1 MEGKPSRLKSV
12 FAVWQTYHSLSVRR
26 ETEARLKR
34 PKIFSFRKNA
44 LKCYD
49 FFMKDRLIYKH
60 GERHYISRTG
70 WLRAA
75 VLGANDG
82 IISVSSLV
90 IGVAAAS
97 ANAQSVLVAGV
108 AGLVAGAM
116 SMAAGEYV
124 SVSSQS
130 DLENADL
137 TRERK
142 ELAETPEFELQ
153 ELAGIYADRGVE
165 PALAREVARQMMEK
179 DALGAHAR
187 DELGISELTAAKPLH
202 AALASA
208 AAFSG
213 GATFPLLSILILPQ
227 DIFAPAAS
235 ALCVLLLG
243 ALGAVAA
250 RIGGAPP
257 LKPALRIMFWGA
269 AAMGMTS
276 IVGHIFGANIP

>member
-1 MEGKPSRLKSV
+1 MI
-12 FAVWQTYHSLSVRR
+12 LSYFCSILNAIDV
-26 ETEARLKR
+26 LM
-34 PKIFSFRKNA
+34 KN
-44 LKCYD
+44 
-49 FFMKDRLIYKH
+49 RLIYKH
-60 GERHYISRTG
+60 NERHYVSRTG
-70 WLRAA
+70 WLRAS

-97 ANAQSVLVAGV
+97 VDMGGLMVTGV

-124 SVSSQS
+124 SVKSQS

-137 TRERK
+137 AREKK

-153 ELAGIYADRGVE
+153 ELTDIYIERGVKPE
-165 PALAREVARQMMEK
+165 LAREVAKQMTAK
-179 DALGAHAR
+179 DALAVHAR
-187 DELGISELTAAKPLH
+187 EELGISDLTTAKPLQ

-213 GATFPLLSILILPQ
+213 GAAFPLLFIMFLPES
-227 DIFAPAAS
+227 FFVPAAS
-235 ALCVLLLG
+235 ALCITLLG
-243 ALGAVAA
+243 LLGAVAA
-250 RIGGAPP
+250 YTGGAAP

-269 AAMGMTS
+269 AAMGFTALIGS
-276 IVGHIFGANIP
+276 FFSVPV

>member
-1 MEGKPSRLKSV
+1 
-12 FAVWQTYHSLSVRR
+12 
-26 ETEARLKR
+26 
-34 PKIFSFRKNA
+34 
-44 LKCYD
+44 
-49 FFMKDRLIYKH
+49 MKDRLIYKH
-60 GERHYISRTG
+60 SERHYISRTG

-97 ANAQSVLVAGV
+97 ADTQGLLVTGV

-137 TRERK
+137 VREKK

-153 ELAGIYADRGVE
+153 ELTDIYVGRGVE
-165 PALAREVARQMMEK
+165 QNLACEVARQMMAK
-179 DALGAHAR
+179 DAIGVHAR
-187 DELGISELTAAKPLH
+187 EELGISDLTAARPLQ

-208 AAFSG
+208 AAFSV
-213 GATFPLLSILILPQ
+213 GAAFPLLSILFLPH
-227 DIFAPAAS
+227 DIFAPASS
-235 ALCVLLLG
+235 ALCLVLLGVLG
-243 ALGAVAA
+243 AAAA

-269 AAMGMTS
+269 AAMGFTALIGS
-276 IVGHIFGANIP
+276 FFGVSG

>member
-1 MEGKPSRLKSV
+1 
-12 FAVWQTYHSLSVRR
+12 
-26 ETEARLKR
+26 
-34 PKIFSFRKNA
+34 
-44 LKCYD
+44 
-49 FFMKDRLIYKH
+49 MKDRLVYKH
-60 GERHYISRTG
+60 QERHYVSRTG

-97 ANAQSVLVAGV
+97 ADMQALLITGV

-124 SVSSQS
+124 SVKSQS

-137 TRERK
+137 AREEK
-142 ELAETPEFELQ
+142 ELLETPETEILELTD
-153 ELAGIYADRGVE
+153 IYIERGVA
-165 PALAREVARQMMEK
+165 PDLAREVAKQMMVK
-179 DALGAHAR
+179 DALGVHAR
-187 DELGISELTAAKPLH
+187 EELGISDLTAAKPIQ

-213 GATFPLLSILILPQ
+213 GATFPLLFILFLPET
-227 DIFAPAAS
+227 IFVPAAS
-235 ALCVLLLG
+235 VLCIALLGLLG
-243 ALGAVAA
+243 AIAA
-250 RIGGAPP
+250 YTGGASP

-269 AAMGMTS
+269 AAMGFTAL
-276 IVGHIFGANIP
+276 VGSFFGITAQ

>member
-1 MEGKPSRLKSV
+1 
-12 FAVWQTYHSLSVRR
+12 
-26 ETEARLKR
+26 
-34 PKIFSFRKNA
+34 
-44 LKCYD
+44 
-49 FFMKDRLIYKH
+49 MKDRLVYKH
-60 GERHYISRTG
+60 NERHYVSRTG
-70 WLRAA
+70 WLRAS

-97 ANAQSVLVAGV
+97 MDTQSLLVTGV

-130 DLENADL
+130 DLENADMA
-137 TRERK
+137 REKK

-153 ELAGIYADRGVE
+153 ELTDIYTGRGVDTD
-165 PALAREVARQMMEK
+165 LAREVARQMMAK
-179 DALGAHAR
+179 DALGVHAR
-187 DELGISELTAAKPLH
+187 EELGISELTTAKPLQ

-213 GATFPLLSILILPQ
+213 GAAFPLFFVLFLPQ
-227 DIFAPAAS
+227 EIFVPVAS
-235 ALCVLLLG
+235 ALCIALLG
-243 ALGAVAA
+243 LLGTVAA
-250 RIGGAPP
+250 RIGGASP

-269 AAMGMTS
+269 AAMGFTALIGS
-276 IVGHIFGANIP
+276 FFGVSG

>member
-1 MEGKPSRLKSV
+1 
-12 FAVWQTYHSLSVRR
+12 
-26 ETEARLKR
+26 
-34 PKIFSFRKNA
+34 
-44 LKCYD
+44 
-49 FFMKDRLIYKH
+49 MKDRLIYKH
-60 GERHYISRTG
+60 SERHYISRTG

-97 ANAQSVLVAGV
+97 ADTQGLLVTGV

-137 TRERK
+137 AREKK

-153 ELAGIYADRGVE
+153 ELTDIYVGRGVE
-165 PALAREVARQMMEK
+165 QNLACEVARQMMAK
-179 DALGAHAR
+179 DAIGVHAR
-187 DELGISELTAAKPLH
+187 EELGISDLTAARPLQ

-208 AAFSG
+208 AAFSV
-213 GATFPLLSILILPQ
+213 GAAFPLLSILFLPH
-227 DIFAPAAS
+227 DIFAPASS
-235 ALCVLLLG
+235 ALCLVLLGVLG
-243 ALGAVAA
+243 AAAA

-269 AAMGMTS
+269 AAMGFTALIGS
-276 IVGHIFGANIP
+276 FFGVSG

>member
-1 MEGKPSRLKSV
+1 
-12 FAVWQTYHSLSVRR
+12 
-26 ETEARLKR
+26 
-34 PKIFSFRKNA
+34 
-44 LKCYD
+44 
-49 FFMKDRLIYKH
+49 MKDRLIYKH
-60 GERHYISRTG
+60 SERHYISRTG

-97 ANAQSVLVAGV
+97 ADTQGLLVTGV

-137 TRERK
+137 AREKR

-153 ELAGIYADRGVE
+153 ELTDIYVGRGVE
-165 PALAREVARQMMEK
+165 QNLAREVARQMMAK
-179 DALGAHAR
+179 DAIGVHAR
-187 DELGISELTAAKPLH
+187 EELGISDLTAARPLQ

-208 AAFSG
+208 AAFSV
-213 GATFPLLSILILPQ
+213 GAAFPLLSILFLPH
-227 DIFAPAAS
+227 DIFAPASS
-235 ALCVLLLG
+235 ALCLVLLGLLG
-243 ALGAVAA
+243 AAAA

-269 AAMGMTS
+269 AAMGFTALIGS
-276 IVGHIFGANIP
+276 FFGVSG

>member
-1 MEGKPSRLKSV
+1 
-12 FAVWQTYHSLSVRR
+12 
-26 ETEARLKR
+26 
-34 PKIFSFRKNA
+34 
-44 LKCYD
+44 
-49 FFMKDRLIYKH
+49 MKDRLVYKH
-60 GERHYISRTG
+60 NERHYVSRTG

-97 ANAQSVLVAGV
+97 VDMQALLITGV

-124 SVSSQS
+124 SVKSQS

-137 TRERK
+137 AREKK

-153 ELAGIYADRGVE
+153 ELTDIYVERGVA
-165 PALAREVARQMMEK
+165 PDIASEVARQMMAK

-187 DELGISELTAAKPLH
+187 EELGISDLTTAKPLQ

-213 GATFPLLSILILPQ
+213 GAAFPLLFILFLPEAV
-227 DIFAPAAS
+227 FVPAAS
-235 ALCVLLLG
+235 VLCIALLGLLG
-243 ALGAVAA
+243 AIAA
-250 RIGGAPP
+250 YAGGAAP

-269 AAMGMTS
+269 AAMAFTALIGS
-276 IVGHIFGANIP
+276 FFDVPA

>member
-1 MEGKPSRLKSV
+1 M
-12 FAVWQTYHSLSVRR
+12 
-26 ETEARLKR
+26 
-34 PKIFSFRKNA
+34 I
-44 LKCYD
+44 

-60 GERHYISRTG
+60 NERHYVSRTG
-70 WLRAA
+70 WLRAS

-97 ANAQSVLVAGV
+97 ADTQGLLVTGV

-137 TRERK
+137 TREKK

-153 ELAGIYADRGVE
+153 ELTDIYVARGVE
-165 PALAREVARQMMEK
+165 QNLAREVARQMMVK
-179 DALGAHAR
+179 DAIGVHAR
-187 DELGISELTAAKPLH
+187 EELGISDLTTAKPLQ

-208 AAFSG
+208 AAFSV
-213 GATFPLLSILILPQ
+213 GAAFPLLSILFLPHE
-227 DIFAPAAS
+227 IFALAS
-235 ALCVLLLG
+235 SVLCLVLLGVLG
-243 ALGAVAA
+243 AAAA

-269 AAMGMTS
+269 AAMGFTALIGS
-276 IVGHIFGANIP
+276 FFGVSG